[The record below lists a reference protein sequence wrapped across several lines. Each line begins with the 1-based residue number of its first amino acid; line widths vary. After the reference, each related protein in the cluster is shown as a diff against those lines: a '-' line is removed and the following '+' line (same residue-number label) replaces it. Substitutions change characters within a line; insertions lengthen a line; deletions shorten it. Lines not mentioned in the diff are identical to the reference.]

1 MIKVLW
7 GIDHINKSKLNFIID
22 VIIGISFIIAS
33 FSFKDYYIH
42 ALSGIILTTGVL
54 IHTVLHWKWITI
66 QTKKMFKSK
75 QGKHGK
81 TNNKKAMIKINY
93 LTDSFIGIMFF
104 ISTISGLVL
113 FFSNLTFWT
122 NLHRSS
128 SFLMV
133 IGVFLHVSLHW
144 KWILNMTRNTF
155 KVFPDQNKVV
165 YSKS

>member
-81 TNNKKAMIKINY
+81 TNNKKAMIK
-93 LTDSFIGIMFF
+93 
-104 ISTISGLVL
+104 
-113 FFSNLTFWT
+113 
-122 NLHRSS
+122 
-128 SFLMV
+128 
-133 IGVFLHVSLHW
+133 
-144 KWILNMTRNTF
+144 KIL
-155 KVFPDQNKVV
+155 KH
-165 YSKS
+165 